1 MTPQHRAGGGVSVLV
16 AEDSRTQAEQLKDLL
31 ETRGYVVVVA
41 SDGEQALEAARRG
54 KPTLVITDIVMP
66 GMDGYALC
74 RALKSDPALK
84 DVPVIM
90 LTALSNMQEIAKS
103 LECGADNFIRKPYEP
118 ANLLSRIDYIL
129 SNRALRSERRTRMG
143 LEIQFGGKKH
153 LITSEREQILDLL
166 VSSYEEAVQAN
177 EGLKLKEREVSGL
190 NEVLRLRAAELETA
204 NQELESFA
212 YSVSHDLRSPLRA
225 IGGFSQILQD
235 SCGERLDDE
244 ERRLLARIR
253 DNVNKMAQLI
263 EDLLRLSQVGRAP
276 LAVQELD
283 MAALARG
290 ALDELQPG
298 SNATCVI
305 EPLPAAW
312 GDASLI
318 RQVWVNLLSNALK
331 YSSGRDEPVVE
342 VSGRAESGAIVY
354 RVKDNGAGFDM
365 KYYDKLFGVFQRLHS
380 GDEFPGTGIG
390 LSIVQR
396 VIARH
401 GGRVWAEGKVDG
413 GAAFSF
419 SLPHAHER
427 R

>member
-1 MTPQHRAGGGVSVLV
+1 MTAQQRTGGGVSVLL
-16 AEDSRTQAEQLKDLL
+16 AEDSPTQAEQLKDLL
-31 ETRGYVVVVA
+31 ETRGYAVVLA
-41 SDGEQALEAARRG
+41 SDGKQALEAARRG

-90 LTALSNMQEIAKS
+90 LTALSSMQEIAKS

-129 SNRALRSERRTRMG
+129 SNRALRSERRTQMG

-177 EGLKLKEREVSGL
+177 EGLKL
-190 NEVLRLRAAELETA
+190 A
-204 NQELESFA
+204 NRELESFA

-276 LAVQELD
+276 LAAQEID
-283 MAALARG
+283 MAALARS
-290 ALDELQPG
+290 ALDELQPAP
-298 SNATCVI
+298 NASCVI

-312 GDASLI
+312 GDPSLI

-331 YSSGRDEPVVE
+331 YSSGRDKPVVE
-342 VSGRAESGAIVY
+342 VSGRAESGEIVY

-365 KYYDKLFGVFQRLHS
+365 KYADKQFGVFQRLHS

-396 VIARH
+396 VVARH

-419 SLPHAHER
+419 SLPNAHKR

>member
-1 MTPQHRAGGGVSVLV
+1 MVRILV

-31 ETRGYVVVVA
+31 ETRGYAVVVA
-41 SDGEQALEAARRG
+41 GDGEQALAAARRD

-74 RALKSDPALK
+74 SALRSDPALQ

-90 LTALSNMQEIAKS
+90 LTSLSSMQEIAKS

-118 ANLLSRIDYIL
+118 VNLLSRIDYIL

-143 LEIQFGGKKH
+143 LEINLGGKKH

-166 VSSYEEAVQAN
+166 VSSYEEAVKAN
-177 EGLKLKEREVSGL
+177 EALKLREK
-190 NEVLRLRAAELETA
+190 ELEAA

-225 IGGFSQILQD
+225 IDGFSAILQD
-235 SCGERLDDE
+235 SCGDRLDDE
-244 ERRLLARIR
+244 DRRLLAKIR
-253 DNVNKMAQLI
+253 HSTSRMAQLI

-276 LAVQELD
+276 LAAQQID

-290 ALDELQPG
+290 ALDELHPG
-298 SNATCVI
+298 PTARCVI

-318 RQVWVNLLSNALK
+318 RQVWTNLLSNALK
-331 YSSGRDEPVVE
+331 YSRGRDQPVVE
-342 VSGRAESGAIVY
+342 VSGHAESGANVY

-365 KYYDKLFGVFQRLHS
+365 KHYDKLFGVFQRLHS

-413 GAAFSF
+413 GATFSF
-419 SLPHAHER
+419 SLPASDVR

>member
-1 MTPQHRAGGGVSVLV
+1 MVSVLV

-31 ETRGYVVVVA
+31 ETRGYAVVVA
-41 SDGEQALEAARRG
+41 CDGEQALEAARRD

-74 RALKSDPALK
+74 SALRNDPALQ

-90 LTALSNMQEIAKS
+90 LTALSSMQEIAKS

-118 ANLLSRIDYIL
+118 VNLLSRIDYIL
-129 SNRALRSERRTRMG
+129 SNRALRGERRTRMG
-143 LEIQFGGKKH
+143 LEINLGGRKH
-153 LITSEREQILDLL
+153 LITSDREQILDLL
-166 VSSYEEAVQAN
+166 VSSYEEAVKAN
-177 EGLKLKEREVSGL
+177 GELKLREK
-190 NEVLRLRAAELETA
+190 ELEAA

-225 IGGFSQILQD
+225 IDGFSAILQD
-235 SCGERLDDE
+235 SCGDKLDDE
-244 ERRLLARIR
+244 DRGLLAKIR
-253 DNVNKMAQLI
+253 DNTKRMAHLI

-276 LAVQELD
+276 LAGQEVD

-290 ALDELQPG
+290 ALHELQP
-298 SNATCVI
+298 APTARCVI
-305 EPLPAAW
+305 EPLPGAW
-312 GDASLI
+312 GDASLL
-318 RQVWVNLLSNALK
+318 RQVWLNLLSNALK
-331 YSSGRDEPVVE
+331 YSSRRDQPVVE
-342 VSGRAESGAIVY
+342 VRGQAESGANVY

-365 KYYDKLFGVFQRLHS
+365 KHYDKLFGVFQRLHA

-413 GAAFSF
+413 GATFCF
-419 SLPHAHER
+419 SLPIGEAR

>member
-1 MTPQHRAGGGVSVLV
+1 MTPQQRTGGGVSVLV

-31 ETRGYVVVVA
+31 QSRGYAVVLA
-41 SDGEQALEAARRG
+41 CDGEQALEAARRR

-74 RALKSDPALK
+74 TALKSDPALK

-90 LTALSNMQEIAKS
+90 LTALSSMQEIAKS

-118 ANLLSRIDYIL
+118 GNLLSRIDYIL

-143 LEIQFGGKKH
+143 LEIHLGGKTH

-166 VSSYEEAVQAN
+166 VSSYEEAVKAN
-177 EGLKLKEREVSGL
+177 EELKLREK
-190 NEVLRLRAAELETA
+190 ELEAA

-225 IGGFSQILQD
+225 IDGFSAILQD
-235 SCGERLDDE
+235 SCGDRLDDE
-244 ERRLLARIR
+244 DRRLLAKIR
-253 DNVNKMAQLI
+253 DSTSRMAQLI
-263 EDLLRLSQVGRAP
+263 EDLLRLSQIGRAP
-276 LAVQELD
+276 LAAQQID
-283 MAALARG
+283 MAALARA
-290 ALDELQPG
+290 ALNELQPG
-298 SNATCVI
+298 PTARCVI

-331 YSSGRDEPVVE
+331 YSRGRDQPVVE
-342 VSGRAESGAIVY
+342 VSGHAESGANVY

-365 KYYDKLFGVFQRLHS
+365 KHYDKLFGVFQRLHS
-380 GDEFPGTGIG
+380 AAEFPGTGIG

-401 GGRVWAEGKVDG
+401 GGRVWAEGKVGG
-413 GAAFSF
+413 GAVFFF
-419 SLPHAHER
+419 SLPTADAR
-427 R
+427 P

>member
-1 MTPQHRAGGGVSVLV
+1 MTPQHGTGGGVSVLV

-31 ETRGYVVVVA
+31 ETRGYAVVVA
-41 SDGEQALEAARRG
+41 SDGKQALEAARRG

-74 RALKSDPALK
+74 SALKSDPALK

-90 LTALSNMQEIAKS
+90 LTALSSMQEIAKS

-118 ANLLSRIDYIL
+118 VNLLSRIDYIL

-143 LEIQFGGKKH
+143 LEIDLGGKKH

-177 EGLKLKEREVSGL
+177 EGLKL
-190 NEVLRLRAAELETA
+190 A

-225 IGGFSQILQD
+225 IGGFSRILQD

-276 LAVQELD
+276 LAVQEID

-318 RQVWVNLLSNALK
+318 RQVWLNLLSNALK
-331 YSSGRDEPVVE
+331 YSSGRDKPVVE

-365 KYYDKLFGVFQRLHS
+365 KYCDKLFGVFQRLHS

-396 VIARH
+396 VVARH

-419 SLPHAHER
+419 SLPNAHER

>member
-1 MTPQHRAGGGVSVLV
+1 MTPRHRTGGGVSVLV

-31 ETRGYVVVVA
+31 ETRGYAVVLA

-90 LTALSNMQEIAKS
+90 LTALSSMQEIAKS

-118 ANLLSRIDYIL
+118 MNLLSRIDYIL

-143 LEIQFGGKKH
+143 LEIHFGGKTH

-204 NQELESFA
+204 NRELESFA

-225 IGGFSQILQD
+225 IDGFSKILQD

-244 ERRLLARIR
+244 ERRLLATIR
-253 DNVNKMAQLI
+253 GNANKMAQLI

-276 LAVQELD
+276 LAPQEID
-283 MAALARG
+283 MAALARA
-290 ALDELQPG
+290 ALNELQPAP
-298 SNATCVI
+298 NAKCVI

-312 GDASLI
+312 GDAALI

-331 YSSGRDEPVVE
+331 YSSGRDKPVVE
-342 VSGRAESGAIVY
+342 VSGHAESAANVY

-365 KYYDKLFGVFQRLHS
+365 RYYDKLFGVFQRLHS
-380 GDEFPGTGIG
+380 SDEFPGTGIG

-396 VIARH
+396 VVARH
-401 GGRVWAEGKVDG
+401 GGRVWAEGKVGG

-419 SLPHAHER
+419 SLPNADER

>member
-1 MTPQHRAGGGVSVLV
+1 MVSILV

-31 ETRGYVVVVA
+31 ETRGYAVVVA
-41 SDGEQALEAARRG
+41 GDGEQALAAARQD

-74 RALKSDPALK
+74 SALRSDAALH

-90 LTALSNMQEIAKS
+90 LTSLSSMREIAKS

-118 ANLLSRIDYIL
+118 GNLLSRIDYIL

-143 LEIQFGGKKH
+143 LEINLGGKKH

-166 VSSYEEAVQAN
+166 VSSYEEAVKAN
-177 EGLKLKEREVSGL
+177 GELKLREK
-190 NEVLRLRAAELETA
+190 ELEAA

-225 IGGFSQILQD
+225 IDGFSAILQD
-235 SCGERLDDE
+235 SCGDRLGGDD
-244 ERRLLARIR
+244 RRLLAKIR
-253 DNVNKMAQLI
+253 DSTNRMAQLI

-276 LAVQELD
+276 LAAQEVD

-290 ALDELQPG
+290 ALNELQPG
-298 SNATCVI
+298 PAARCVI
-305 EPLPAAW
+305 GPLPAAR
-312 GDASLI
+312 GDASLL

-331 YSSGRDEPVVE
+331 YSSGRDKAAVE
-342 VSGRAESGAIVY
+342 VSGHAESGVNVY

-365 KYYDKLFGVFQRLHS
+365 KHYDKLFGVFQRLHS

-401 GGRVWAEGKVDG
+401 GGRVWAEGKVDS
-413 GAAFSF
+413 GATFSF
-419 SLPHAHER
+419 SLPASDVR

>member
-1 MTPQHRAGGGVSVLV
+1 MVSILV

-31 ETRGYVVVVA
+31 ETRGYAVVVA
-41 SDGEQALEAARRG
+41 ADGKQALEAARRG

-74 RALKSDPALK
+74 SALRSDPALQ

-90 LTALSNMQEIAKS
+90 LTALSSMQEIAKS

-118 ANLLSRIDYIL
+118 VNLLSRIDYIL

-143 LEIQFGGKKH
+143 LEIDLGGKKH
-153 LITSEREQILDLL
+153 LITSDREQILDLL
-166 VSSYEEAVQAN
+166 VSSYEEAVKA
-177 EGLKLKEREVSGL
+177 
-190 NEVLRLRAAELETA
+190 NEVLKLRERELEAA

-225 IGGFSQILQD
+225 IDGFSAILQD
-235 SCGERLDDE
+235 SCADRLDDE
-244 ERRLLARIR
+244 GRRLLAKIR
-253 DNVNKMAQLI
+253 DNANRMRQLI

-276 LAVQELD
+276 LAAQEID

-290 ALDELQPG
+290 ALNELQPG
-298 SNATCVI
+298 PTARCVI

-331 YSSGRDEPVVE
+331 YSRGRDKPIVE
-342 VSGRAESGAIVY
+342 VSGHAESGANVY

-365 KYYDKLFGVFQRLHS
+365 KHYDKLFGIFQRLHS
-380 GDEFPGTGIG
+380 ADEFPGTGIG

-401 GGRVWAEGKVDG
+401 GGRVWAQGEVDG
-413 GAAFSF
+413 GATFFF
-419 SLPHAHER
+419 SLPTSEVR